1 MMTTRLDLLSS
12 TWMYSPFCQIEGD
25 GGTDGGAGG
34 GGTVGVGDGTSG
46 DGSPGGAGTG
56 GGASGPDWDSFI
68 RGMDN
73 LNANLGGKFD
83 ALLTEVKSS
92 RPAPAPDP
100 EPEPGDIDA
109 MSNSE
114 LSSHIVSRVMKAFEG
129 LLGEKLAPVT
139 SQVNNLT
146 TSFTTDNVTRQ
157 INTLRADAKD
167 FNDWN
172 SEMLDL
178 AKEHPSLGVKDL
190 YHLAKSRN
198 PAKSEELAKKYAPPP
213 KPKPNAFGGFGPA
226 PNGKGGQ
233 SPVVSALEAARSAYA
248 EVSERHPGVLPPLSE

>member
-25 GGTDGGAGG
+25 GGTGGEGGG
-34 GGTVGVGDGTSG
+34 GGTVGGGDGTSG
-46 DGSPGGAGTG
+46 DASPGGA
-56 GGASGPDWDSFI
+56 GASGPDWDSFI

-114 LSSHIVSRVMKAFEG
+114 LSSHIVSRMMKAFEG

-213 KPKPNAFGGFGPA
+213 PKKPNAFGGFGPA
-226 PNGKGGQ
+226 PNGKGGP
-233 SPVVSALEAARSAYA
+233 SPVVSALEAAQQAYR

>member
-1 MMTTRLDLLSS
+1 METLDLIPKELDDDDPVGSAFLDMDVFTVLS
-12 TWMYSPFCQIEGD
+12 D
-25 GGTDGGAGG
+25 RGGRWYGRRGGG
-34 GGTVGVGDGTSG
+34 GGTGGGGDGTSG

-114 LSSHIVSRVMKAFEG
+114 LSSHIVSRMMKAFEG
-129 LLGEKLAPVT
+129 LLGEKLAP
-139 SQVNNLT
+139 SLPKST
-146 TSFTTDNVTRQ
+146 T
-157 INTLRADAKD
+157 
-167 FNDWN
+167 
-172 SEMLDL
+172 
-178 AKEHPSLGVKDL
+178 
-190 YHLAKSRN
+190 
-198 PAKSEELAKKYAPPP
+198 
-213 KPKPNAFGGFGPA
+213 
-226 PNGKGGQ
+226 
-233 SPVVSALEAARSAYA
+233 
-248 EVSERHPGVLPPLSE
+248 